1 MYEPSNEGLPSL
13 LVKLG
18 KKQEKVALLLVFF
31 GCLLKQILSIL
42 HLISRKK
49 DV

>member
-1 MYEPSNEGLPSL
+1 MNHLMKDCQVYWSSWE
-13 LVKLG
+13 
-18 KKQEKVALLLVFF
+18 KQEKVALLLVFF

-42 HLISRKK
+42 HFLSRKK